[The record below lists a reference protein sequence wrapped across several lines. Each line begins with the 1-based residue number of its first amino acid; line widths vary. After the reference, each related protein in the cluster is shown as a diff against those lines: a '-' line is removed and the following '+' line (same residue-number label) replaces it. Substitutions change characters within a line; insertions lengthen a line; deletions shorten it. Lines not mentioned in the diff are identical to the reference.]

1 MKKTS
6 LLFVGLGFLLLH
18 TAEMKAQENIISRSE
33 LYGEPENYLQKQAV
47 YMFEMVDE
55 GLTANPPVIGSPVNR
70 KLPLYLLDAMVHETK
85 YDTNEG
91 LFRFIESRTS
101 KLIAE
106 LRKPAKKGLK
116 IYKVYNEGFVAQ
128 TGTTTIAFDIVRGD
142 GKTRKLI
149 PDELIKQI
157 ADQCD
162 ILFLSHNH
170 SDHADA
176 FVIEQFIQAG
186 KPVIAPVDI
195 DPDNERITH
204 LRSKKR
210 IDRSIPLK
218 NGKKVNV
225 KIFPGHQGDLVNNLY
240 VVTTEDKKTIAHIGD
255 QANENDMPM
264 LMEIHKQTPPI
275 DALIINC
282 WTGQVAKTVE
292 GFAPKIVFTG
302 HENEFD
308 HTIDHREAF
317 WLAFEDMKRIQ
328 RDYVIMGWGE
338 WFEFK

>member
-1 MKKTS
+1 MKNIYLLLLALS
-6 LLFVGLGFLLLH
+6 LFLLH
-18 TAEMKAQENIISRSE
+18 SEATIAQEQIITRNQ
-33 LYGEPENYLQKQAV
+33 LYGEPEAYLQKQAV
-47 YMFEMVDE
+47 YMFNMIDE
-55 GLTANPPVIGSPVNR
+55 GLTANPPVIGAPVNR

-91 LFRFIESRTS
+91 LFKFIESRTS

-106 LRKPAKKGLK
+106 LSKPAKKGLK

-128 TGTTTIAFDIVRGD
+128 TGSVNIAFDIVRGD

-149 PDELIKQI
+149 PDALIKQI
-157 ADQCD
+157 ADKCD

-170 SDHADA
+170 SDHVDA
-176 FVIEQFIQAG
+176 FVIEQFTKAG
-186 KPVIAPVDI
+186 KPVIATVDI

-204 LRSKKR
+204 FRSKNR
-210 IDRSIPLK
+210 IDKSIKLK

-225 KIFPGHQGDLVNNLY
+225 KIFPGHQGDLINNLY
-240 VVTTEDKKTIAHIGD
+240 VVTTEEKKTIAHIGD
-255 QANENDMPM
+255 QANENDM
-264 LMEIHKQTPPI
+264 EIIADIHKQVPPI
-275 DALIINC
+275 DALIVNC
-282 WTGQVAKTVE
+282 WTGQIAKTVE
-292 GFAPKIVFTG
+292 GFTPKIVFTG

-317 WLAFEDMKRIQ
+317 WLAFEDMKRIK